1 MRNWSESPIEVVL
14 NIDPEIYRRELN
26 DPITPLAVYHASRSS
41 FQSIPASL
49 DPLVIPDEAWAPVTH
64 AADLT
69 IKAMNAIIKL
79 WREPEHQGRADQI
92 FSELSPF
99 EGRNLQL
106 PDEES
111 LKLATARL
119 DLFFD
124 GKVLKIIEANTTIP
138 AMQAYSD
145 IVRGAWLKSAGVQNN
160 DSPNSLDLLHSLLH
174 LYRRH
179 GGASPL
185 PAIAVVAREG
195 DSQIAE
201 LRYLKKI
208 WEQKGH
214 PVEILRA
221 EDLKIQGQ
229 KLSTAQGQSFD
240 LIYRHIFASRLTE
253 GSDFAKACLRN
264 KDFHI
269 YNPIAAHLETK
280 ALFAE
285 LSQVSSD
292 RRLSEAIGLS
302 LAEQDLLQKH
312 LPWTRILHQHRGL
325 NEQNNALEE
334 WLSLDPEHYVIKSS
348 SGYGGHKVFIG
359 SDFETKETQSRLK
372 QLLRSEKPVGWADF
386 LNYCT
391 KATSEAW
398 IIQRRMQGQRMK
410 HRFLCDNVSEQ
421 ESYVDA
427 SIFVWS
433 HGLPR
438 GGASRFST
446 DPIVNIGR
454 GGGLLPL
461 FLQSEYN
468 SMINTVA
475 KQ

>member
-1 MRNWSESPIEVVL
+1 M
-14 NIDPEIYRRELN
+14 NIDLEIYRQELN
-26 DPITPLAVYHASRSS
+26 DKTTPLAVYHASRSR

-49 DPLVIPDEAWAPVTH
+49 DPLIIPDEIWTPVGH

-69 IKAMNAIIKL
+69 IKAMNAIISL
-79 WREPEHQGRADQI
+79 WREPEHHARSSQI
-92 FSELSPF
+92 FSELSSF
-99 EGRNLQL
+99 EGRNVKL

-124 GKVLKIIEANTTIP
+124 GDGLKIIEANTTIP

-145 IVRGAWLKSAGVQNN
+145 IIRKAWLKSAGVK
-160 DSPNSLDLLHSLLH
+160 DPGSPNSQDLLQSLLH
-174 LYRRH
+174 LYHRH
-179 GGASPL
+179 GGSSSL
-185 PAIAVVAREG
+185 PSIAIVCREG

-201 LRYLKKI
+201 LLYLKRI
-208 WEQKGH
+208 WEGEGYE
-214 PVEILRA
+214 VEILKP
-221 EDLKIQGQ
+221 EDLKIHGQ
-229 KLSTAQGQSFD
+229 KLATNKGRCFD
-240 LIYRHIFASRLTE
+240 LIYRHIFASRLSE
-253 GSDFAKACLRN
+253 GSDFAKACLLN

-285 LSQVSSD
+285 LSHFLSD
-292 RRLSEAIGLS
+292 RKLSASIGLS
-302 LAEQDLLQKH
+302 PVEQELLQKH
-312 LPWTRILHQHRGL
+312 LPWTRILHQHPDL
-325 NEQNNALEE
+325 SQQKHALEE
-334 WLSLDPEHYVIKSS
+334 WQSLDPNDHVIKSS

-359 SDFETKETQSRLK
+359 SDFETEETQTRLRG
-372 QLLRSEKPVGWADF
+372 LLKSAAPVTWTDF

-391 KATSEAW
+391 SSTSEAW

-410 HRFLCDNVSEQ
+410 HRFLYDNVSEQ

-461 FLQSEYN
+461 FLKSEYETLKN
-468 SMINTVA
+468 AVSRP
-475 KQ
+475 